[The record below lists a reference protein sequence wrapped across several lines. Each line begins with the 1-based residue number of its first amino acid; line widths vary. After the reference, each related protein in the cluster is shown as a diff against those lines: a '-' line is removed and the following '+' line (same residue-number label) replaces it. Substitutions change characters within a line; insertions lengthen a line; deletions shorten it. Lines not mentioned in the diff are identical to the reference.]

1 MQVRVTSRGNGW
13 HNYASEWALLGG
25 HELSLRREK
34 SWRHSIMPE
43 SAFHSLEKKEGV
55 PFKT

>member
-1 MQVRVTSRGNGW
+1 VTSRGNGW